1 MIITGERI
9 DIHAHIA
16 VDPPPFAERY
26 GDPRWPSLR
35 IDGAVGQLSREGN
48 VVRTLSA
55 TAWSLEARLED
66 LDEAKLDCQVVSPVP
81 PMICET
87 GAADLDTEWAR
98 HLNRGIAAAIA
109 QCPTR
114 FAGMGTVPLGH
125 PQQAVEVLQE
135 AKSIGLVG
143 VEIGTRAG
151 DRELDHPDLIEFFQ
165 AAGELGMLV
174 LVHPIA
180 FGHNSAWTPRVQT
193 AEINYGLG
201 ITSDTA
207 VAASRLV
214 FGGTMKASP
223 GLSVCLSH
231 GGGTFAW
238 AFPRIAHMWDARH
251 DVTAAELVRNIYVDT
266 VVFDAPNIR
275 YLVDRLGADHVLF
288 GTDHPMPGCDSLRG
302 AALDQLGPAE
312 RQLIERDNICSL
324 LSRD

>member
-16 VDPPPFAERY
+16 VTPPPFAERY
-26 GDPRWPSLR
+26 GDPRWPSLQ
-35 IDGAVGQLSREGN
+35 IDGAVGRLYREGN

-55 TAWSLEARLED
+55 AAWSLEARLED
-66 LDEAKLDCQVVSPVP
+66 LDATRLDCQVVSPVP

-87 GAADLDTEWAR
+87 GAAGLDAEWAR
-98 HLNRGIAAAIA
+98 HLNRGIAAAVA

-114 FAGMGTVPLGH
+114 FAGLGTVPLGH
-125 PQQAVEVLQE
+125 PEQAVE
-135 AKSIGLVG
+135 
-143 VEIGTRAG
+143 
-151 DRELDHPDLIEFFQ
+151 
-165 AAGELGMLV
+165 
-174 LVHPIA
+174 
-180 FGHNSAWTPRVQT
+180 
-193 AEINYGLG
+193 
-201 ITSDTA
+201 
-207 VAASRLV
+207 
-214 FGGTMKASP
+214 TMKACP

-238 AFPRIAHMWDARH
+238 ALPRIAHMWDARH